1 VLSQYSYRMLDAD
14 GGPIMTGDREHSQ
27 IHPPG
32 TLSRWREQ
40 IARYRALHI
49 TWQITVLTV
58 GTAIICAG
66 LAMLI
71 LPGPGWAAIF
81 IGLAVL
87 STEFIWAERLLTWA
101 KRQARR
107 ATKRALDPAH
117 RRRNQLIVA
126 VLLVA
131 LVVGGWWYVAT
142 YGWPAPVQWVLDA
155 F

>member
-1 VLSQYSYRMLDAD
+1 MLNAD
-14 GGPIMTGDREHSQ
+14 EGPIMTADGEHSTAH
-27 IHPPG
+27 HPNFFRR
-32 TLSRWREQ
+32 SREQ

-66 LAMLI
+66 LAMLV

-81 IGLAVL
+81 VGLAVL
-87 STEFIWAERLLTWA
+87 STEFLWAERLLAWT
-101 KRQARR
+101 KKQARR
-107 ATKRALDPAH
+107 AARRALDPAH
-117 RRRNQLIVA
+117 RRRNQVVLA

-131 LVVGGWWYVAT
+131 LLLGAWWYVAT
-142 YGWPAPVQWVLDA
+142 YGWPAPVTWVIDL